1 MEEIIS
7 RFNCCDRR
15 FCPYI
20 EKVLNQ
26 MPNEVRGK
34 IIGNQSLQI
43 ICGEAFHSANSLHF
57 SFDKPAAHLIYL
69 NNSLLKQRVFDIIY
83 TIAHEIALYAAK
95 KDDTDTIEELID
107 KKAKELL
114 VEWKFIMDIER
125 IRPDEPMQ
133 ESEGFKIGY
142 EWAKRQKQSDLLWN
156 YKEYFDEW
164 DEERISPER
173 FEQLYIDLAPFTI
186 LEQFR
191 GDKQEEEINTDKD
204 LLESGIIWGAMTK
217 IKELIHEVG

>member
-1 MEEIIS
+1 MEEIVS
-7 RFNCCDRR
+7 RFNCCDKR
-15 FCPYI
+15 FYPYI

-26 MPNEVRGK
+26 MPDEVRAE
-34 IIGNQSLQI
+34 ITGNQSLQI

-57 SFDKPAAHLIYL
+57 SFDKPASHLIYL

-83 TIAHEIALYAAK
+83 TIAHEIALYVAK
-95 KDDTDTIEELID
+95 EDDIIEGSSD

-142 EWAKRQKQSDLLWN
+142 EWAKRQKQSDLIWN

-164 DEERISPER
+164 NEERISPER

-191 GDKQEEEINTDKD
+191 ADKKDEEINTHKE
-204 LLESGIIWGAMTK
+204 LLESGIIWGVMAK
-217 IKELIHEVG
+217 IKESIHEVG